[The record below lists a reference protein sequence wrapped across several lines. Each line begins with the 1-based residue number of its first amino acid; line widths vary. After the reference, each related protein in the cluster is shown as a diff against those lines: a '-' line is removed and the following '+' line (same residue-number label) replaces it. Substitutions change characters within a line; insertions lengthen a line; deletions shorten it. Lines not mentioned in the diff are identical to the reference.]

1 MVSANVA
8 SAAASIQTTVD
19 FDFTAFD
26 NCVAYCE
33 NASLALR
40 WADDD
45 AMRTH
50 RILCNQLATLMS
62 ECGADLNTVSDVAEG
77 LAGMFDTIISAAAD
91 LRWWAD
97 SVKKEYSYIEND
109 ARALG
114 LIVEDGYVAIASLD
128 DEELAKA
135 FNQFKERADNQAG
148 NLKRAHDVFS
158 SELDKLKI
166 GTYEQ
171 LIAPVFDALKQQVVP
186 DPNHPWLNDLA
197 YVQNMTSL
205 GAKAA
210 RACYVYK
217 TTGRRVKVSSLFTK
231 GWWDEFLAELPGKWK
246 RAPAIPRAIKVV
258 EGVGRAAGTIGIALS
273 GIATA
278 YDTYNEDTVE
288 HPEWGTGHKIARAT
302 VKAGLATGVAYLG
315 AAAGSALGAEAG
327 AAIGALFPAA
337 APVTVATGEFL
348 GGIGGGL
355 IGGEL
360 GEKLGDIANE
370 QVVERIVRA
379 LG

>member
-1 MVSANVA
+1 MATANVP
-8 SAAASIQTTVD
+8 SVGESFGITVD
-19 FDFTAFD
+19 FDFAVFDAFILE
-26 NCVAYCE
+26 CE
-33 NASLALR
+33 SASGVLNNA
-40 WADDD
+40 DGD
-45 AMRTH
+45 AMRVRSIVTH
-50 RILCNQLATLMS
+50 QK
-62 ECGADLNTVSDVAEG
+62 ADLVDECAIDLSLVSDTAEG
-77 LAGMFDTIISAAAD
+77 LAAIIDAIVSAAGD

-97 SVKKEYSYIEND
+97 SVKKEYEYIENG
-109 ARALG
+109 ARAWELD
-114 LIVEDGYVAIASLD
+114 VEGGYVTINSPD

-135 FNQFKERADNQAG
+135 FNEYKERAGIQAG
-148 NLKRAHDVFS
+148 NLARAHNVFCA
-158 SELDKLKI
+158 ELDKLKI
-166 GTYEQ
+166 GTYEA
-171 LIAPVFDALKQQVVP
+171 LIEPVFDALKQQVMP

-197 YVQNMTSL
+197 YVENMTSL
-205 GAKAA
+205 GGKAA
-210 RACYVYK
+210 RAYYVYK

-231 GWWDEFLAELPGKWK
+231 GWWEEFLAKLPGKWK
-246 RAPAIPRAIKVV
+246 RSPGIPRAIKVV

-302 VKAGLATGVAYLG
+302 VKAGFATGVAYLG

-337 APVTVATGEFL
+337 APVTVATGTFL